1 MLTPRGCS
9 LLHNFSSFKYS
20 FTIPKHFMCK
30 VLILSTPATF
40 VDIILTATAQ
50 KKSSLAL
57 KKVSGPK
64 YCKQLLLNKL
74 KVVFCHIVNVTA
86 KGAPNSAE
94 LHVLDK
100 LLLINKPNVNAT
112 VCLEIDGENVYM
124 SGGVYQVTE

>member
-50 KKSSLAL
+50 KKRVLWHSEKCQDQNTINNYCSTNL
-57 KKVSGPK
+57 KLYFVI
-64 YCKQLLLNKL
+64 L
-74 KVVFCHIVNVTA
+74 
-86 KGAPNSAE
+86 
-94 LHVLDK
+94 
-100 LLLINKPNVNAT
+100 
-112 VCLEIDGENVYM
+112 
-124 SGGVYQVTE
+124 